1 MKKKNIA
8 HILMRNITLET
19 LNANL
24 MWSSLRS
31 LTITESK
38 VHNITNQ
45 FHGQLA
51 FVNISSI
58 GLTEIDLKAFKNLK
72 NLHTLILSKNNLT
85 NVPDI
90 SPSETLTANF
100 TLDISG
106 ILWFGQNMN

>member
-1 MKKKNIA
+1 
-8 HILMRNITLET
+8 MRNMTLET

-24 MWSSLRS
+24 MWNTLRS
-31 LTITESK
+31 FTITDSI

-45 FHGQLA
+45 FHGQLE

-58 GLTEIDLKAFKNLK
+58 GLTDIDPKAFKNLK
-72 NLHTLILSKNNLT
+72 NLHTLVLSKNNLT

-90 SPSETLTANF
+90 LPSETLSNF

-106 ILWFGQNMN
+106 K